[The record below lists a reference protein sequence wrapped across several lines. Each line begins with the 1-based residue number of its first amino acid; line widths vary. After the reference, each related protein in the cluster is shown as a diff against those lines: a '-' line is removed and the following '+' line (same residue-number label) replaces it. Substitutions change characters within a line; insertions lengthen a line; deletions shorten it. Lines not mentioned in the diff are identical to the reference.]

1 MNLVFESDNCG
12 FYNER
17 IYRAYFNI
25 ALSYAKLD
33 NVEKAI
39 ENMIKCVKS
48 AILFEKYDKVKL
60 NSLLLDG
67 VIIDKS
73 TTTYNTSIST
83 YERIFDWFSLKYFD
97 KVRNNDIYME
107 IEKLL
112 PN

>member
-1 MNLVFESDNCG
+1 MKYIDLMNLVFESNNCG
-12 FYNER
+12 FYNET

-48 AILFEKYDKVKL
+48 ALLFEKYDKVKL
-60 NSLLLDG
+60 NSLLLDV

-73 TTTYNTSIST
+73 TTTSNTSIST

-97 KVRNNDIYME
+97 KVIMIDIW
-107 IEKLL
+107 K
-112 PN
+112 